1 MIDIDQVRKVASLA
15 RLELSEAEEQ
25 QFTTQLNS
33 ILDYVQQ
40 LDELDTQDVPPTTR
54 AIEVSNITR
63 PDRLETFAAV
73 KIFSTAPPIVKRTFS
88 KCPRLWQARN
98 SAASS
103 STPKNS
109 IKQQPRQRLY
119 LCRGCCFMR

>member
-25 QFTTQLNS
+25 QFTGQLNS

-40 LDELDTQDVPPTTR
+40 LDELDTKDVPPTTR

-63 PDRLETFAAV
+63 LDQLVTFPGREDILSSAPDREEDFFKV
-73 KIFSTAPPIVKRTFS
+73 PKIM
-88 KCPRLWQARN
+88 
-98 SAASS
+98 
-103 STPKNS
+103 
-109 IKQQPRQRLY
+109 
-119 LCRGCCFMR
+119 GGEE

>member
-25 QFTTQLNS
+25 QFTGQLNS

-40 LDELDTQDVPPTTR
+40 LDELDTTDVPPTTR

-63 PDRLETFAAV
+63 PDRLVTFAGREDILNSSPDREEDFFKV
-73 KIFSTAPPIVKRTFS
+73 PKIM
-88 KCPRLWQARN
+88 
-98 SAASS
+98 
-103 STPKNS
+103 
-109 IKQQPRQRLY
+109 
-119 LCRGCCFMR
+119 GGEE